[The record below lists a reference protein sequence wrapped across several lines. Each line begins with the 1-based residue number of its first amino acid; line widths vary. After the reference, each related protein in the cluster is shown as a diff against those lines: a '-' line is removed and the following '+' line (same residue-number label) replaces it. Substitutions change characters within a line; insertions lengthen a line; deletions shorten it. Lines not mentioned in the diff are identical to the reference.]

1 MKIHSIF
8 ALAMLIAATL
18 CATDVNV
25 AWDPNPETDNVVKY
39 TVHWGDTP
47 GVYTGKI
54 DVAPAETVGVDGK
67 PMVKATLDLAPGA
80 TYYIA
85 VTAMNAA
92 GLESLPS
99 KELEHTLLRPAQVAL
114 PVVIRLNADGTW
126 EIILQ

>member
-1 MKIHSIF
+1 
-8 ALAMLIAATL
+8 MLIAATA

-39 TVHWGDTP
+39 TVHWGDTS
-47 GVYTGKI
+47 GVYTSKI
-54 DVAPAETVGVDGK
+54 DVVPAETVNVSSK
-67 PMVKATLDLAPGA
+67 PMVHATLDLAPGE

-99 KELEHTLLRPAQVAL
+99 KELEYSLLRPMQVAL

>member
-8 ALAMLIAATL
+8 ALAMLIAATA

-25 AWDPNPETDNVVKY
+25 AWDPNPETDITKY
-39 TVHWGDTP
+39 TVHWGNAP
-47 GVYTGKI
+47 GVYTSKI
-54 DVAPAETVGVDGK
+54 DVVPAETVNVSSK
-67 PMVKATLDLAPGA
+67 PMVHATLDLAPGE

-85 VTAMNAA
+85 VTATNAA

-99 KELEHTLLRPAQVAL
+99 NELEHTLLRPAQVAL

>member
-8 ALAMLIAATL
+8 ALAMLIAATA

-25 AWDPNPETDNVVKY
+25 AWDPNPETDNVTKY

-47 GVYTGKI
+47 GVYTSKI
-54 DVAPAETVGVDGK
+54 DVAPAETVDVSGK

-85 VTAMNAA
+85 VTATNAA

-99 KELEHTLLRPAQVAL
+99 NELEHTLLRPAQVAL

-126 EIILQ
+126 EIVQQ